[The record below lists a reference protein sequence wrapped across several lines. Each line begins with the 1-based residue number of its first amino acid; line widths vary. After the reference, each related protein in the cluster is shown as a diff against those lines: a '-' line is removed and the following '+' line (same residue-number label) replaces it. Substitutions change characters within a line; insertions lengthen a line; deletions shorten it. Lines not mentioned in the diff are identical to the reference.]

1 MSDGHKSMDISKATL
16 PLSVVIAAAVGVLS
30 YWVNAQESDISD
42 NAQAIEDV
50 EDDVQEQKLNVVK
63 DIGDIKAQQ
72 QLGAQVQGQILT
84 ALKELKDS
92 IDDL

>member
-1 MSDGHKSMDISKATL
+1 MDISKATL